1 MSLCYLHTK
10 NKVIFAGIKT
20 TETMFIKLC
29 RHIILP
35 ILVLFCFQYQTR
47 AEHTLTKTDSVLRSY
62 FLKCKAEINSPA
74 FLQINDTLARL
85 SKQKKDRHMEA
96 VAALEIH
103 ELGKE
108 YIAVVPTEPNDEF
121 EDGEVLLL
129 IYSED
134 ADGNPVFE
142 SLDDPEEFEIAS
154 AAFEELIAEMAQEED
169 DDDDDEEDDGNIGY
183 LDDISDI
190 IPGVSIDLD
199 N

>member
-1 MSLCYLHTK
+1 MNDK
-10 NKVIFAGIKT
+10 NNALFFNEDNDFNAVI
-20 TETMFIKLC
+20 
-29 RHIILP
+29 
-35 ILVLFCFQYQTR
+35 
-47 AEHTLTKTDSVLRSY
+47 TLTD
-62 FLKCKAEINSPA
+62 EDG
-74 FLQINDTLARL
+74 NDM
-85 SKQKKDRHMEA
+85 DMEA

-154 AAFEELIAEMAQEED
+154 AAFEELIAEMAQED

>member
-96 VAALEIH
+96 VAA
-103 ELGKE
+103 
-108 YIAVVPTEPNDEF
+108 
-121 EDGEVLLL
+121 
-129 IYSED
+129 
-134 ADGNPVFE
+134 
-142 SLDDPEEFEIAS
+142 SLK
-154 AAFEELIAEMAQEED
+154 
-169 DDDDDEEDDGNIGY
+169 
-183 LDDISDI
+183 LDYYYYKN
-190 IPGVSIDLD
+190 DLD
-199 N
+199 SILIEV